1 MKLKGKKIIL
11 GVSGSIAAYKA
22 VFLLRL
28 LQKEGA
34 EVRVVSTPAVEKFV
48 SSLTFSSLIQ
58 RPVFSDLWAEGWS
71 EHVALGTWAD
81 LLLVVPVTAH
91 TLAKM
96 AQGLCD
102 NALMAVYLAA
112 PCPVIVAPAMDADM
126 YVHPRTQS
134 NLSTLQ
140 QDGVKVLPVGQGFLA
155 SGLEGPGRLLEP
167 EQIMEEVLAF
177 FGEKPLS
184 GTGLLITA
192 GPTREAIDPVRYISN
207 RSTGKMGY
215 ALAAKARELG
225 ADVTLISGPT
235 ALADPPGVHTLR
247 VVSAKEMYEAVHE
260 RAEQQDILI
269 MAAAVSDYSPLQVAD
284 KKIKKDSDSL
294 NIPLAKT
301 EDILKSLGKKK
312 RQNQLLIGFALETHD
327 EIEHAKRKLESK
339 NLDFIVLNS
348 LQDKGAGFAHDTN
361 KITILFRDNQLLSF
375 PLKEK
380 AQVAGDI
387 LNQVVGL
394 WKQKKHS
401 SDA

>member
-11 GVSGSIAAYKA
+11 GVSGSIAGYKA

-48 SSLTFSSLIQ
+48 GSLTFSSLIQ

-81 LLLVVPVTAH
+81 LMLVVPATAH

-177 FGEKPLS
+177 LGEKPLS
-184 GTGLLITA
+184 GIGLLITA

-215 ALAAKARELG
+215 ALAAKAQELG

-235 ALADPPGVHTLR
+235 SLADPSGVHTLR
-247 VVSAKEMYEAVHE
+247 VISAKEMYEAVHE
-260 RAEQQDILI
+260 RADQQDIFI

-301 EDILKSLGKKK
+301 EDILRSVGKKK

-327 EIEHAKRKLESK
+327 EMEHAKRKLESK

-348 LQDKGAGFAHDTN
+348 LQDQGAGFAHDTN

-380 AQVAGDI
+380 AQVAEDI
-387 LNQVVGL
+387 LDQVVSL